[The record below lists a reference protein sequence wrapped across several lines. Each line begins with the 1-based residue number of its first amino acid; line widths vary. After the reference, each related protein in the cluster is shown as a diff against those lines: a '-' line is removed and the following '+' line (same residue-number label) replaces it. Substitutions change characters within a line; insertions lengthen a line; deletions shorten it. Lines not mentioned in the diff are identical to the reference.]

1 MNKYSIVSI
10 FLYLTFN
17 ITYSFSIPIPNPI
30 YDTHTIQVG
39 PLNHIVN
46 NDIKDDQIFHLVL
59 ENVFNDLTEKENET
73 KQSPESS
80 FFLDAY
86 KLLNKNTQTIQ
97 PTTIFIAFEDQKSVS
112 NENKYTNKLFTF
124 FANLWNQKI
133 VLKK

>member
-10 FLYLTFN
+10 LLYLTFN
-17 ITYSFSIPIPNPI
+17 ITHSFSIPIPNPI
-30 YDTHTIQVG
+30 YDTHPIQVS
-39 PLNHIVN
+39 PFNHVVN
-46 NDIKDDQIFHLVL
+46 NDIKGDQILHLVL
-59 ENVFNDLTEKENET
+59 ENVFNDLTENENET

-86 KLLNKNTQTIQ
+86 KLLHKNTQTIQ

-124 FANLWNQKI
+124 FANLWNRKI
-133 VLKK
+133 VMKK